1 MGIKGL
7 FPFLKRCEQDVD
19 LKDLLP
25 NQSVGLDIFWW
36 IHRSKGDIIQLKESL
51 EPILCSAGQIHAVFD
66 GTPCEERKQL
76 LQAKWNHE
84 DEQWRTIGALEE
96 HLLLHPSDTIQRH
109 VEQLRRQ
116 VWKPSPEY
124 VQSVKEWLS
133 DQGATIHVA
142 EDEADPLLVQLEQKG
157 VIAHILGNDSDLLTL
172 GARSLLRPYG
182 GRATWLYRPHMMQ
195 HFDCTEA
202 QWEDFMYLCGH
213 MKDPD
218 VLLAYSLIR
227 VYKELDYGLQR
238 YEAVHHRMLVE

>member
-19 LKDLLP
+19 LKDLLQ
-25 NQSVGLDIFWW
+25 NQAVGLDIFWW
-36 IHRSKGDIIQLKESL
+36 IHRSKGDLIQLKESL
-51 EPILCSAGQIHAVFD
+51 APVLQYAMTIHVVFD
-66 GTPCEERKQL
+66 GAPCEERKQL
-76 LQAKWNHE
+76 LQAKWNQE
-84 DEQWRTIGALEE
+84 DEQWHTIHALEE
-96 HLLLHPSDTIQRH
+96 HLLLHPSDTLQRH

-124 VQSVKEWLS
+124 IQTVKEWLS
-133 DQGATIHVA
+133 DQGVMIHVA
-142 EDEADPLLVQLEQKG
+142 EDEADPLLVELEQKG
-157 VIAHILGNDSDLLTL
+157 VIAHIIGNDSDLLTL

-182 GRATWLYRPHMMQ
+182 SRAKWLYQPQMIQ
-195 HFDCTEA
+195 YFDCTES
-202 QWEDFMYLCGH
+202 QWEDFMYLCAH

>member
-19 LKDLLP
+19 LKDLLQ
-25 NQSVGLDIFWW
+25 NQTVGLDIFWW
-36 IHRSKGDIIQLKESL
+36 IHRSKGNLMQLKESL
-51 EPILCSAGQIHAVFD
+51 EPILQYASTVHAVFD
-66 GTPCEERKQL
+66 GVPCEERKQH
-76 LQAKWNHE
+76 LQAKWNKE
-84 DEQWRTIGALEE
+84 DEQCRTICALEE
-96 HLLLHPSDTIQRH
+96 HLLLHPSDTIQHH

-124 VQSVKEWLS
+124 IQSVKQWLS
-133 DQGATIHVA
+133 DQGTTIHDA

-157 VIAHILGNDSDLLTL
+157 IIAHILGNDSDLITL

-182 GRATWLYRPHMMQ
+182 TRATWLYRPQMMQ
-195 HFDCTEA
+195 HFDCTES
-202 QWEDFMYLCGH
+202 QWEDFMYLCAH

-218 VLLAYSLIR
+218 LAYSLIR

-238 YEAVHHRMLVE
+238 YEAVHHLMLVE

>member
-19 LKDLLP
+19 LKDLLA
-25 NQSVGLDIFWW
+25 NQSAGLDIFWW
-36 IHRSKGDIIQLKESL
+36 IHRSKGDITQLKESL
-51 EPILCSAGQIHAVFD
+51 EPILHSAAKIHAVFD
-66 GTPCEERKQL
+66 GAPCEERKQL
-76 LQAKWNHE
+76 LQAKWNQE
-84 DEQWRTIGALEE
+84 DEQWRTIHALEE
-96 HLLLHPSDTIQRH
+96 HLQEHPCDILQRH
-109 VEQLRRQ
+109 AAQLRRQ

-124 VQSVKEWLS
+124 IQSVKEWLS
-133 DQGATIHVA
+133 DRGATIHIA
-142 EDEADPLLVQLEQKG
+142 EDEADLLLVQLEQKG
-157 VIAHILGNDSDLLTL
+157 VIAHIIGNDSDLLIL
-172 GARSLLRPYG
+172 GAQSLLRPYG
-182 GRATWLYRPHMMQ
+182 DRAKWLYRSHLMQ
-195 HFDCTEA
+195 ELNCTES

>member
-133 DQGATIHVA
+133 DQGAILHVA
-142 EDEADPLLVQLEQKG
+142 EDEADPLLVELERSSI
-157 VIAHILGNDSDLLTL
+157 IAHILGNDSDLLTL

-182 GRATWLYRPHMMQ
+182 GRATWLYRPQMMQ
-195 HFDCTEA
+195 YFDCTES